1 MLDHKDGQLALPG
14 VNYSDKLTLFKQM
27 KTALKKFFGEQ
38 SLPTEKS
45 NPIDSIK
52 YEEVNATYNNYRR
65 GSFNQRSRGKRG
77 TYSTFKGPSRYVRK
91 QNPLDPEGKPLKC
104 IICESVLHFARDC
117 PHSYENLNKLDSVVQ
132 AALFTGQKE
141 ELSILLSESINSAI
155 LDSGC
160 SSTVAGKQ
168 WITCYIDSLTKKE
181 LLEVNRSP
189 SDTVFKFGGGE
200 KMKSIEKLTLPCYL
214 AGKKCT
220 IETDVVESDIP
231 LLMSKSAMKKAGMKL
246 DLVNDRA
253 EIFGE

>member
-1 MLDHKDGQLALPG
+1 M
-14 VNYSDKLTLFKQM
+14 
-27 KTALKKFFGEQ
+27 
-38 SLPTEKS
+38 
-45 NPIDSIK
+45 
-52 YEEVNATYNNYRR
+52 
-65 GSFNQRSRGKRG
+65 
-77 TYSTFKGPSRYVRK
+77 
-91 QNPLDPEGKPLKC
+91 KC

-117 PHSYENLNKLDSVVQ
+117 PHSYENLNKQDSVVQ

-141 ELSILLSESINSAI
+141 ELSVLLSESINSAI

-168 WITCYIDSLTKKE
+168 WITCCIDSLTKKE
-181 LLEVNRSP
+181 LQEVNYSP
-189 SDTVFKFGGGE
+189 INTVFKFGSG
-200 KMKSIEKLTLPCYL
+200 KMKFIEKLTLPCYL

-253 EIFGE
+253 VIFGEEVFASKY